1 MSNRSPYIDNVVLTK
16 KHSGRRTHKVQ
27 AFVIHHM
34 AAKWTGKRC
43 AEYFRDTP
51 SRQASANY
59 CIGYDGDV
67 ALNVEEGNRAW
78 TSSSAWADNRAI
90 TYELGNSKT
99 GHPWEVSDK
108 TLNKLIIMLAEQHKR
123 YGLKKASYTGD
134 TSGTLWRHDWFA
146 STNCPGPYLGGK
158 LPYIA
163 NEVNK
168 ILSGKESAP
177 KPSKPSTS
185 KPASNNAKLV
195 KNEDAYF
202 LATTNIKVR
211 NAPSTKATHTGT
223 LKKGDS
229 IHYYKVY
236 EGNGYRWLQ
245 YVGNSGNKLYL
256 PYRESGSGKEQWGTF
271 HSSRPKGTT
280 TAPATKKIAEDGW
293 FGPDT
298 ATLAQQV
305 YGMKHVD
312 GVISGQPNNASTRN
326 IPAAHFGTSG
336 SNLIREMAKEFGV
349 PAKYRDG
356 KITNPSMLIG
366 AMQKYYGTPVDK
378 KVSGPSMVIKEW
390 QKALNKGKRK

>member
-1 MSNRSPYIDNVVLTK
+1 MTKMSRSPYIDNVVLTK
-16 KHSGRRTHKVQ
+16 KHSGKRTHKVQ

-67 ALNVEEGNRAW
+67 ALNVEETNRAW

-108 TLNKLIIMLAEQHKR
+108 TINKLIVMLAEQHKR
-123 YGLKKASYTGD
+123 YGIKKASYTGD

-158 LPYIA
+158 LSYIA

-177 KPSKPSTS
+177 TPSKPTTS
-185 KPASNNAKLV
+185 KSASNNAKLV

-271 HSSRPKGTT
+271 HSSRPGSKS
-280 TAPATKKIAEDGW
+280 APKKK
-293 FGPDT
+293 T
-298 ATLAQQV
+298 VAQ
-305 YGMKHVD
+305 
-312 GVISGQPNNASTRN
+312 
-326 IPAAHFGTSG
+326 
-336 SNLIREMAKEFGV
+336 MAKEVNAGKHGTGHANRRKSLGISQSEYDKVRAEVNRLSGV
-349 PAKYRDG
+349 KTSSKPSLTIDQMAN
-356 KITNPSMLIG
+356 KIINDKNAPTGHEARRKWLGINN
-366 AMQKYYGTPVDK
+366 ATYQKVRAR
-378 KVSGPSMVIKEW
+378 VN
-390 QKALNKGKRK
+390 QKLR

>member
-16 KHSGRRTHKVQ
+16 KHSGKRTHKVQ

-67 ALNVEEGNRAW
+67 ALNVEETNRAW

-108 TLNKLIIMLAEQHKR
+108 TLNKLIKMLAEQHKR
-123 YGLKKASYTGD
+123 YGIKKASYTGD

-163 NEVNK
+163 QEVNK
-168 ILSGKESAP
+168 ILNGKESTPAP
-177 KPSKPSTS
+177 S
-185 KPASNNAKLV
+185 KPASSKPATGRSSSSGVKLV
-195 KNEDAYF
+195 KNENAFF
-202 LATTNIKVR
+202 LATENIKVR
-211 NAPSTKATHTGT
+211 NAPSVTAKHTGT
-223 LKKGDS
+223 LPKGSS
-229 IHYYKVY
+229 INYKKVY

-245 YVGNSGNKLYL
+245 YVGNSGNTLYL
-256 PYRESGSGKEQWGTF
+256 PYRESGAGKTQWGTF
-271 HSSRPKGTT
+271 HSTRPN
-280 TAPATKKIAEDGW
+280 TKKAVNVDSLAKQVIRGI
-293 FGPDT
+293 DT
-298 ATLAQQV
+298 
-305 YGMKHVD
+305 
-312 GVISGQPNNASTRN
+312 
-326 IPAAHFGTSG
+326 
-336 SNLIREMAKEFGV
+336 
-349 PAKYRDG
+349 
-356 KITNPSMLIG
+356 
-366 AMQKYYGTPVDK
+366 
-378 KVSGPSMVIKEW
+378 
-390 QKALNKGKRK
+390 KGKRIPNGVSARAKHFGISLDDMKKVQKRVNQILS